1 MRKAMQQGASPA
13 PAAQQSAPAD
23 KMAPAT
29 KSAPGSAQA
38 PSAQVP
44 IGSSRA
50 ADEPKGPRQSQET
63 TGQGS
68 QSETTGQ
75 GSPSASPPIRDVTP
89 KAESPAGK
97 SDASKAESG
106 KSESSKSGT
115 TGQGAASTSASLT
128 GEQRTKISASLRQRN
143 APRVTKVNFNISIGT
158 AVPRDLRRAALPV
171 DGHRGLSGL
180 ARL

>member
-1 MRKAMQQGASPA
+1 
-13 PAAQQSAPAD
+13 
-23 KMAPAT
+23 MAPAT

-68 QSETTGQ
+68 RSETTGQ
-75 GSPSASPPIRDVTP
+75 GSPSAPIRDVTP

-128 GEQRTKISASLRQRN
+128 GEQRTKISASLRQGN

-171 DGHRGLSGL
+171 DGHRDLSGL
-180 ARL
+180 AWL